1 MKHVAFAA
9 AALLLL
15 CAAPAAALT
24 PHSPVLIQDD
34 AGQPQ
39 SVKAGEDFF
48 IALPSNVTTGFAWSA
63 SVGDEKLVAYEGNV
77 YQRPPSARPG
87 AGGQQ
92 LFIFHA
98 NRSGT
103 TIVTFRYA
111 RPFESNSAPGKTL
124 TYTISVE

>member
-1 MKHVAFAA
+1 MKHTAIVAAT
-9 AALLLL
+9 LLLL
-15 CAAPAAALT
+15 CAAPASALT

-34 AGQPQ
+34 ATQPQ

-63 SVGDEKLVAYEGNV
+63 SVADEKLVAYEGNV
-77 YQRPPSARPG
+77 YQRPSSGRLG

-98 NRSGT
+98 NRTGT
-103 TIVTFRYA
+103 TIVTFSYA
-111 RPFESNSAPGKTL
+111 RPFESNAAPGKTL